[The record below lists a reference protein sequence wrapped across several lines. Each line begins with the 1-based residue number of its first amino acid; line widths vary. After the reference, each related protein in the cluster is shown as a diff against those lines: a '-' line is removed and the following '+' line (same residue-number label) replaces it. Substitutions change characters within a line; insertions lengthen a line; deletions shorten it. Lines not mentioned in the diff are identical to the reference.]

1 MKPALLLVVLA
12 AMSILAACSSAPSHN
27 PYDNPDAQR
36 GRAGKAT
43 QELDRQ

>member
-1 MKPALLLVVLA
+1 MKPALLIVVITMISL
-12 AMSILAACSSAPSHN
+12 LGACSSAPSHN
-27 PYDNPDAQR
+27 PYDTPDAQR